1 MASETPDPA
10 SPPPPDEWPD
20 GRNGQEDQNGRE
32 DRNGREG
39 EPGEVVLGSGR
50 RMDLVLKWFTEGVPT
65 AAIGGLVLRE
75 TGRRLARD
83 VPYQDIARATRKR
96 WLRYAEPGCAGLEER
111 LRALYPA
118 SVRPRDLLVVPSFGE
133 NLTWLAAGAR
143 LCAEEVMATASDKV
157 RETFLGGD
165 PRTGQPWE
173 FTLRWEDPKGV
184 EERPAR
190 EATPDQA
197 QRAEVVP
204 MKVRIRIGFS
214 AGRTTSL
221 VAEELGHALAA
232 NLEAWE
238 AQLRAIVLGE
248 NDASPDADRLPCAT
262 GGPAAEEDK
271 RLKVRDRIR
280 RLFRVEFDFV
290 FVNLV
295 AGFDP
300 LADNNPIA
308 FLPGLLRDPRLAT
321 RCRVTLF
328 NAMPFVEVDRA
339 EKIIDEV
346 PALRRIRDDWRA
358 EGFDILITSA
368 SSISDPHSTFR
379 RYDRILQG
387 DNGAQ
392 PGPGGG
398 VHSLSELLIREGV
411 RGDVLF
417 QPLTRERP
425 LGLAGLKRRL
435 VDEGQA
441 GLAGLLA
448 YQPMSLLSL
457 DDVAAEVARPP
468 ATPGAPTCKV
478 FFILGPCHLCG
489 LDKAEVLDAVL
500 SQEHPIVTHAI
511 IERSTAEAAI
521 ERCAA
526 APNGTRQP

>member
-1 MASETPDPA
+1 MDSEAIDPVPV
-10 SPPPPDEWPD
+10 PPGEWREGQGD
-20 GRNGQEDQNGRE
+20 QNGQEVGQ
-32 DRNGREG
+32 G
-39 EPGEVVLGSGR
+39 EAALTSGR

-65 AAIGGLVLRE
+65 AAIGDLVFRE
-75 TGRRLARD
+75 AGRRLARD

-96 WLRYAEPGCAGLEER
+96 WLRYAEPGCARLERR
-111 LRALYPA
+111 LREFYPA
-118 SVRPRDLLVVPSFGE
+118 SGRLRDLLVVPSFGE
-133 NLTWLAAGAR
+133 DLTWMAAGAR
-143 LCAEEVMATASDKV
+143 LCAEEVMEIASLKV
-157 RETFLGGD
+157 RDTFATGD

-232 NLEAWE
+232 NREEWE

-248 NDASPDADRLPCAT
+248 NDASPAADKLPRPT
-262 GGPAAEEDK
+262 GEPVTEEEKEEHDK
-271 RLKVRDRIR
+271 WLKMRDRIR
-280 RLFRVEFDFV
+280 RLFRVEFEIV
-290 FVNLV
+290 LVNLV

-321 RCRVTLF
+321 RCKVTLF

-339 EKIIDEV
+339 AMIVDEV

-379 RYDRILQG
+379 RYDRMLQG

-392 PGPGGG
+392 PGSGGA

-425 LGLAGLKRRL
+425 MGLAGLKQRL
-435 VDEGQA
+435 LDEKQA

-448 YQPMSLLSL
+448 YQPMSLLGL
-457 DDVAAEVARPP
+457 DDLADEVAGRPAP
-468 ATPGAPTCKV
+468 AATCNV

-500 SQEHPIVTHAI
+500 SQERPIVTHAI
-511 IERSTAEAAI
+511 IERATAEAAI
-521 ERCAA
+521 ERFAA
-526 APNGTRQP
+526 APNGTQQP